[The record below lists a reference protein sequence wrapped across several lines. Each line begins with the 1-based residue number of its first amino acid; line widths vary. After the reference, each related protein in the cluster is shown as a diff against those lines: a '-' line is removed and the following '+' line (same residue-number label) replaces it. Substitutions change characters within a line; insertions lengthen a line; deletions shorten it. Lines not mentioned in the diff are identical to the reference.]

1 MMLDKRNEL
10 TYSHGHNQTATKNYR
25 QTKLMHFRTL
35 LSIIKPAFAIL
46 YNPTI
51 TRTQLLACESVISAS
66 CFQCS
71 KNKQQEYPCLTT
83 LRKNTFSNLRSV
95 SQRQSLYS
103 GRVYVVVERRRRY
116 LSSRIMQVWNCRVH
130 VESLIKQL
138 I

>member
-10 TYSHGHNQTATKNYR
+10 TYSHGHNQTATKNYSQIKHMR
-25 QTKLMHFRTL
+25 FRTL

-46 YNPTI
+46 YKPTI

-71 KNKQQEYPCLTT
+71 KNKQQEYSCLTT
-83 LRKNTFSNLRSV
+83 LRKNTFSNLPLV
-95 SQRQSLYS
+95 FQHQSLYS
-103 GRVYVVVERRRRY
+103 SRVYVRRRRY